1 MEYNNNWEKKHEKKL
16 FNTEFSLIIEKT
28 KRKKT

>member
-16 FNTEFSLIIEKT
+16 FNTEFSFIIE
-28 KRKKT
+28 RKKT